1 MKKHIFIILTSCL
14 ALTACEKFL
23 TKSNP
28 NKIESETYFTNEA
41 SLKIYSNGL
50 GRSFTTLILD
60 FCTGDIGT
68 DMMFQNGTNLYYT
81 DNYSPESASNWKA
94 SNWSKLRNVNY
105 FLDNMHTAVAS
116 EEVMKHYEGVGRFY
130 RAMFYMDKVQIFGAV
145 PWYDHLVDSQKE
157 EDIYA
162 LRTNREEV
170 CRHILEDLNFA
181 CEHCLAS
188 KEYMDRAGY
197 VNKYVALAM
206 KSRFCL
212 YEGSFRTYHQNDPS
226 TAQPWKT
233 DEAKMYLDECAKA
246 CEAIMTSNQ
255 FSLTDVPANR
265 KTQYR
270 DMFTCED
277 ACSQYINEIIWA
289 RDYDLAL
296 NVTNNI
302 DKNYFTPRF
311 TSGTGCG
318 FTRQFINTYLMTDG
332 TPFTSKYPD
341 NETVDFATECK
352 DRDFRMAQTV
362 RTPGFTRD
370 GGATPSA
377 PDVQFAMSG
386 YQPVKWTLDD
396 SSKDPHTSATA
407 TDVPLIRY
415 AEVLLNYAEAK
426 AILGQCDKTV
436 WDKTIG
442 SLRERSGV
450 KNIFP
455 ILADQYMVDYFQGRE
470 LDPVVLEVRRERGIE
485 LAMENRRYQDLMRWR
500 QGELLVRERQGIYI
514 PVIEEPIDLNGD
526 GTPET
531 IVSAKITEKTGYRV
545 LSIDGASS
553 DLGNKLSG
561 GNKGI
566 ILTGTAVTSTWAWKD
581 YKYVKPI
588 PAEAILENKNLEQN
602 PEW

>member
-233 DEAKMYLDECAKA
+233 DEAKMYLNECAKA

-332 TPFTSKYPD
+332 TPFTSKYPN

>member
-68 DMMFQNGTNLYYT
+68 DIMFQNGTNLYYT

>member
-226 TAQPWKT
+226 TAKPWKT

>member
-68 DMMFQNGTNLYYT
+68 DIMFQNGTNLYYT
-81 DNYSPESASNWKA
+81 DNYSPESASNWKT

-233 DEAKMYLDECAKA
+233 DEAKMYLNECAKA

-332 TPFTSKYPD
+332 TPFTSKYPN

>member
-162 LRTNREEV
+162 MRTNREEV

-233 DEAKMYLDECAKA
+233 DEAEMYLDECAKA